1 MPAMRDNDPN
11 SPTSRC
17 IWITLLWHALS
28 ILAHALQ
35 MVVQVAGAFTHVV
48 QEIRLHLVVSL
59 PQPTQRA
66 PTTNRTRSRRAPIVS
81 RAWPPRQP
89 PVRAAPAVPTAPPRV
104 RTWAF
109 TNASDP
115 PIGRASIFRT
125 VTQHVPAAA
134 SPSQDTPPPYVR
146 ASATNRQSNND
157 R

>member
-1 MPAMRDNDPN
+1 MRENDSS

-17 IWITLLWHALS
+17 VWITLLWHALS
-28 ILAHALQ
+28 VLAHALQ
-35 MVVQVAGAFTHVV
+35 VVVQVAGAFAQVV

-81 RAWPPRQP
+81 RTWPPRQP
-89 PVRAAPAVPTAPPRV
+89 PVRTAPAIPTAPPRV

-109 TNASDP
+109 SNASNP
-115 PIGRASIFRT
+115 PAGRAAIFRT

-134 SPSQDTPPPYVR
+134 SPSPDAPPPYVR
-146 ASATNRQSNND
+146 NSATHRHSNND